1 MSPVRPETTVLAH
14 VHDQARRD
22 ARRLRREAVDDF
34 WRGANAVW
42 LRSLAGGQTLA
53 LRSAT
58 RLQARLARRS
68 NRSTSTISKA

>member
-1 MSPVRPETTVLAH
+1 MFPVSPESGALAH

-42 LRSLAGGQTLA
+42 QRSLAGGQTLA

-68 NRSTSTISKA
+68 NRSTSTPSKA